1 MMYWHNASQS
11 RPQFSQIGSDFCS
24 APAKHH
30 HSHLFSFIFNNC
42 CSYFCRCRASILH
55 WLPSD
60 NLTQHNIN
68 SQIFRAEIALISWIK
83 APLYPGFNKV
93 MQMIEKKMYN
103 DFFSSRIALCNSLCH
118 QNCSFNTA
126 MKGLTIT
133 FGRSKD
139 IMGNVL

>member
-1 MMYWHNASQS
+1 MHHSQL
-11 RPQFSQIGSDFCS
+11 SQMGSDFCS

-42 CSYFCRCRASILH
+42 CSYFCRCRVSILH

-68 SQIFRAEIALISWIK
+68 SQIFIAEIALISWIK

-93 MQMIEKKMYN
+93 MQMIKKKMYN

-126 MKGLTIT
+126 MKELTIT
-133 FGRSKD
+133 FGRAKD